1 MSKIMGWGSRE
12 CLSSEQCNWAGARWL
27 ILLNKL
33 EHLHSYTIDVLS
45 KDDAQFGMKLSLVLL
60 DLLAI
65 QDRCIVTTV
74 TDTGSFVERIA
85 LTVYMLLYG
94 LTLFS
99 HRRKIPRVNG
109 LIRYTVKIPLPSHL
123 LKDKIIS
130 LSKRNTFCSEIKLV
144 PMKSCKM

>member
-1 MSKIMGWGSRE
+1 MGWGS
-12 CLSSEQCNWAGARWL
+12 SGQWNWAGARWL

-60 DLLAI
+60 DPLAI

-74 TDTGSFVERIA
+74 TDTGSSVERIA
-85 LTVYMLLYG
+85 LTGYMLLYD

-130 LSKRNTFCSEIKLV
+130 LSKREHILFWNKIATYEI
-144 PMKSCKM
+144 M